1 MVNVPQDS
9 YVTVEWADSYH
20 SIRPSFAVWQALS
33 IEEKERLLV
42 SASDYLDANYPLKDN
57 LSSRMRNGKAAIPDC
72 VKKAVCELC
81 LFDGIDYQKT
91 ETAQKSS
98 VKVGEIAVTYAVK
111 DGLSQAQLNRENTI
125 KGLLRGCGILSGS
138 LTGEIPLLRG

>member
-1 MVNVPQDS
+1 MNVPQDS
-9 YVTVEWADSYH
+9 YVSLDYANAYH
-20 SIRPSFAVWQALS
+20 AIRPSANAWAALDDTQ
-33 IEEKERLLV
+33 KERLLV
-42 SASDYLDANYPLKDN
+42 SASDYLDANYPLKNN
-57 LSSRMRNGKAAIPDC
+57 LSQDMRTGAAQIPDC

-125 KGLLRGCGILSGS
+125 KGLLRGCGVLSGS
-138 LTGEIPLLRG
+138 LTGEIPMLRG

>member
-1 MVNVPQDS
+1 MIAVPQDS
-9 YVTVEWADSYH
+9 YVSLDYANAYH
-20 SIRPSFAVWQALS
+20 AIRPSYAVWQALS
-33 IEEKERLLV
+33 DDEKERLLV
-42 SASDYLDANYPLKDN
+42 CASDYLDANYPLKNN
-57 LSSRMRNGKAAIPDC
+57 LNQDMRQGLAPIPDC

-111 DGLSQAQLNRENTI
+111 DGLSQAQLNRQNTI
-125 KGLLRGCGILSGS
+125 KGILRGCGILSGS
-138 LTGEIPLLRG
+138 LTGEIPMLRG

>member
-1 MVNVPQDS
+1 MIKIPQDS
-9 YVTVEWADSYH
+9 YVSLDYANEYH
-20 SIRPSFAVWQALS
+20 AIRPSANAWASLDDTQ
-33 IEEKERLLV
+33 KERLLV
-42 SASDYLDANYPLKDN
+42 SASDYLDANYPLKNN
-57 LSSRMRNGKAAIPDC
+57 LSQDMRTGGAQIPDC

-81 LFDGIDYQKT
+81 LFDGIDYQKV

-125 KGLLRGCGILSGS
+125 KGLLRGCGVLSGS
-138 LTGEIPLLRG
+138 LTGEIPMLRG

>member
-1 MVNVPQDS
+1 MIEIPKDS
-9 YVTVEWADSYH
+9 YVSLDYANAYH
-20 SIRPSFAVWQALS
+20 AIRPSANAWAALDDTQ
-33 IEEKERLLV
+33 KERLLV
-42 SASDYLDANYPLKDN
+42 SASDYLDANYPLKNN
-57 LSSRMRNGKAAIPDC
+57 LSQDMRAGVAQIPDC

-81 LFDGIDYQKT
+81 LFDGIDYQKV

-138 LTGEIPLLRG
+138 LTGEVPLLRG